1 MAIDKEDRMVYSLDR
16 MKAEYKASKKLKEL
30 TPEQEKEVQDAYNKM
45 EALRIELE
53 KAKDDAKEAVKKLA
67 DLQVE
72 NERLKKIKEEAKKRE
87 RTDRKNKIKDQIAK
101 SQERYNA
108 AKEALKKL
116 GGRTGFAFDP
126 KWRPKN

>member
-1 MAIDKEDRMVYSLDR
+1 MRAD
-16 MKAEYKASKKLKEL
+16 YKASKGIGEL
-30 TPEQEKEVQDAYNKM
+30 SPEQEKEVRDAYAKM
-45 EALRIELE
+45 ETLRTELE
-53 KAKDDAKEAVKKLA
+53 EAKLEAKKAVKELA

-101 SQERYNA
+101 SQEKYNA

-116 GGRTGFAFDP
+116 GGQTGFAFDP
-126 KWRPKN
+126 SKEAKKMKDEFKL